1 MSADNIA
8 YENNK
13 ILNGAV
19 PYTNNPLMKGFTEN
33 YFETKDNIKLRFL
46 HKGEGM
52 PLILIHGGSDDAD
65 TWMLNA
71 PDFSEYYSVYALD
84 LRGHGKSVA
93 NHGAHVHRLG
103 ADLHEFIEA
112 IGAPK
117 VNLCGWSMGCSV
129 IWSYIEIFGQ
139 EKINK
144 VVFDDEPVALVANP
158 KYKAADIIRTGST
171 RMDPW
176 LISNTL
182 DEYGCEW
189 TPEGSPI
196 TEAYEICFNRGILFF
211 DEETSKQI
219 PDGYWEKICQRPE
232 MAETQKKFVSR
243 LMLDH
248 FMLDWSDLIPQ
259 ITVPSVYIT
268 GDLSIVTTHELGK
281 WMSETMKDCK
291 WVRFTAEEYG
301 IHDLCQTAY
310 KKFNKVV
317 LDFLNE

>member
-1 MSADNIA
+1 MNSNNIVC
-8 YENNK
+8 ENST

-19 PYTNNPLMKGFTEN
+19 PYTKNPLMKGFSEN
-33 YFETKDNIKLRFL
+33 YFETKDHIKLRFL

-52 PLILIHGGSDDAD
+52 PLILIHGGIDDAD

-71 PDFSEYYSVYALD
+71 PDFSEYYSVYALE
-84 LRGHGKSVA
+84 LRGHGKFVA
-93 NHGAHVHRLG
+93 NHGAHIHRLG
-103 ADLHEFIEA
+103 ADLHELIEA
-112 IGAPK
+112 IGSPK

-144 VVFDDEPVALVANP
+144 VIFDEEPAAIVANP
-158 KYKAADIIRTGST
+158 KYKADDIARTST
-171 RMDPW
+171 NRMDCW
-176 LISNTL
+176 MLVNTIA
-182 DEYGCEW
+182 EYGNTW
-189 TPEGSPI
+189 LPEGSPI
-196 TEAYEICFNRGILFF
+196 TEAFEMCFHRGVMFF
-211 DEETSKQI
+211 DEETSEQI

-232 MAETQKKFVSR
+232 MAEAQKEFVSK

-248 FMLDWSDLIPQ
+248 LMLDWSDLITQ
-259 ITVPSVYIT
+259 ITVPSMYIT
-268 GDLSIVTTHELGK
+268 GDLSMLTTPEHGK
-281 WMSETMKDCK
+281 WMSDAMKNCR